1 MIAAARSVVTAALLL
16 AMPGC
21 ATVKYY
27 KAKSTAVQTSTG
39 AAASPSSA
47 PATPMAAPE
56 ADPPPGMQ
64 YLYGSG
70 EAGAVSIQ
78 AFRSLLDY
86 VAQRKRVRPAESAV
100 LAEGSTLDTPKFMPC
115 GDRPYAAVFDVDET
129 LVLNLGFEYF
139 DARIRRGFDDKSWDA
154 WERTGADKVASV
166 PGAVYAIDTLRNMGV
181 TVIFNTNRSA
191 ANAEATATAI
201 RFAGLGEAV
210 HGETLFLKGDDAMG
224 SRKDGRRW
232 TISEKYC
239 VLALGG
245 DQLGDFSDLFN
256 QIDAVPARRM
266 AAIRGEMAKMWGNGW
281 FVLPNPV
288 YGSALKGGMDDLF
301 PVEKRW
307 EPAAKETK

>member
-1 MIAAARSVVTAALLL
+1 MIVVHALGRVALAGAVIAAL
-16 AMPGC
+16 PGC

-27 KAKSTAVQTSTG
+27 KGKAAEKQG
-39 AAASPSSA
+39 AQHTPSN
-47 PATPMAAPE
+47 MAAPVP
-56 ADPPPGMQ
+56 ANTPSAGMQ

-70 EAGAVSIQ
+70 EAGAMSIQ
-78 AFRSLLDY
+78 AFWSLLDY
-86 VAQRKRVRPAESAV
+86 VALRKTVRPAESAV
-100 LAEGSTLDTPKFMPC
+100 LAEGSTLAAPRFLPC
-115 GDRPYAAVFDVDET
+115 GDKPYAAVFDVDET

-139 DARIRRGFDDKSWDA
+139 DAQSGKGFDDRSWEA
-154 WERTGADKVASV
+154 WEKTGADKVAPV
-166 PGAVYAIDTLRNMGV
+166 PGAVHAVDTLRNLGV

-191 ANAEATATAI
+191 ASAAATAAAI

-239 VLALGG
+239 VIALAG
-245 DQLGDFSDLFN
+245 DQLGDFTDLFN
-256 QIDAVPARRM
+256 QVDAVPARRA
-266 AAIRGEMAKMWGNGW
+266 AAIGGEMAKMWGNGW

-288 YGSALKGGMDDLF
+288 YGSGLKGGVDDLF

-307 EPAAKETK
+307 PGPAAKETK